1 MEIFEVEG
9 SRLFCMRSS
18 NFTINLFYTKEEYL
32 SPNFDIYKTIKGN
45 DGVVMEGG
53 LK

>member
-1 MEIFEVEG
+1 
-9 SRLFCMRSS
+9 MRSS